1 VHFKGYLLDSLRAN
15 VDARLKAKK
24 SLLPDLF
31 SLWYK
36 RGIALCIDTDLAS
49 LEVVPR
55 GSGKLSSTEVN
66 GLTYSFEVGT
76 IEGITYPDTHLCA
89 TFAFLEA
96 DEHLS
101 PSVLDDG
108 QAPNKGG
115 HRVSP

>member
-1 VHFKGYLLDSLRAN
+1 L
-15 VDARLKAKK
+15 DARLKAKK
-24 SLLPDLF
+24 GPLPDLF

-36 RGIALCIDTDLAS
+36 LSVTLCVNTDLTS
-49 LEVVPR
+49 LEVVPC
-55 GSGKLSSTEVN
+55 GSGKLGSTEVDSF
-66 GLTYSFEVGT
+66 TYRLEVGT
-76 IEGITYPDTHLCA
+76 IQRITYPDTHLCA